1 MTSAEIVVAVH
12 RLDRPIA
19 RAVGSI
25 LDQGPDVGAIL
36 VGHGLGVAALEGV
49 LDGGGLGEW
58 RERVRVIRHDDG
70 IPSPAG
76 PFNAG
81 LDAAEADFVGVMG
94 SDDTLAPGAVAA
106 WLGLV
111 EQDGLDVVL
120 ARVEYADG
128 GLMRTPPTRGG
139 RRTAGLAFAADR
151 LAYRTAPLGV
161 MRRSLLDELG
171 LRFTEGLASGE
182 DLAFTLALVLSGAQ
196 VGYAAGAP
204 AYLVGSDAVDRV
216 THVDRAVREEF
227 SAIRDLMDR
236 RWFRALG
243 ERDRLA
249 IVVKLLRIH
258 VFGLL
263 ARRTA
268 TAWSEAERT
277 DLARQLQAILGAAP
291 EVTRVLSR
299 AEANL
304 LDAALDP
311 STSPER
317 LVALGR
323 RRTRHG
329 RPGTILTRD
338 PRALLDPQA
347 PLRLMIAS
355 ARMR

>member
-1 MTSAEIVVAVH
+1 MLAGIGAAAIASASAVPAETGGPWM
-12 RLDRPIA
+12 LLLVLWLLA
-19 RAVGSI
+19 LEAAAVG
-25 LDQGPDVGAIL
+25 
-36 VGHGLGVAALEGV
+36 V
-49 LDGGGLGEW
+49 L
-58 RERVRVIRHDDG
+58 
-70 IPSPAG
+70 
-76 PFNAG
+76 
-81 LDAAEADFVGVMG
+81 
-94 SDDTLAPGAVAA
+94 
-106 WLGLV
+106 
-111 EQDGLDVVL
+111 
-120 ARVEYADG
+120 
-128 GLMRTPPTRGG
+128 
-139 RRTAGLAFAADR
+139 
-151 LAYRTAPLGV
+151 
-161 MRRSLLDELG
+161 LLI
-171 LRFTEGLASGE
+171 
-182 DLAFTLALVLSGAQ
+182 
-196 VGYAAGAP
+196 
-204 AYLVGSDAVDRV
+204 VGSDGVDRV

-268 TAWSEAERT
+268 TAWSEAERS
-277 DLARQLQAILGAAP
+277 DLAGQVQAILAAAP

-355 ARMR
+355 RLGPT

>member
-49 LDGGGLGEW
+49 LDGGGLGGW

-139 RRTAGLAFAADR
+139 RRTA
-151 LAYRTAPLGV
+151 
-161 MRRSLLDELG
+161 G

-299 AEANL
+299 AEADL

-317 LVALGR
+317 LVTLGR

-329 RPGTILTRD
+329 RPETILTRD